1 MGRPHRLWFVRKRTQ
16 ALDEGDEAST
26 VTEVQYKWAGRKT
39 VPSTPRVVAGQGKKG
54 SPLLRPLT
62 TEAEQQTRRAT
73 SGSEIRC
80 TDQGKLCFCDM

>member
-62 TEAEQQTRRAT
+62 LGLGPGE
-73 SGSEIRC
+73 GGC
-80 TDQGKLCFCDM
+80 TGAMVV